1 MYFYMCYVVIA
12 SLAVGVVVFLCAVP
26 YLAEGIP
33 TFSIFLVFMVLFV
46 WVGISFLSS
55 TTKESL
61 LCSDKYCMA

>member
-1 MYFYMCYVVIA
+1 MWIPAHVLTTVGLPMCYVVIVGQA
-12 SLAVGVVVFLCAVP
+12 SLAVGVVFLCAVP

-55 TTKESL
+55 TF
-61 LCSDKYCMA
+61 